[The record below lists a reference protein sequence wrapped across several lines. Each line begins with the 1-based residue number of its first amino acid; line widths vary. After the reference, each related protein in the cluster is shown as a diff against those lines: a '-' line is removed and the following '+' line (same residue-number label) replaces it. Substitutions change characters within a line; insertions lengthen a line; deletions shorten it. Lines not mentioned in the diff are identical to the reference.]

1 MKENKKPLSIT
12 IYQNGKTF
20 RFENVTNLLD
30 LGDDKIIFDYISKS
44 RPGVICTAKFR
55 NVSYSFDKDLVV
67 SLNIKS

>member
-20 RFENVTNLLD
+20 RFENVTNLID
-30 LGDDKIIFDYISKS
+30 LGNDRIIFDYISAS
-44 RPGVICTAKFR
+44 RPGVSCTAKFR

-67 SLNIKS
+67 SMNIKS